1 MANPRALITGASSGI
16 GRSYAEQLA
25 AAGYDLVVVA
35 RRVDRLNELAAALKD
50 AHGANVEVLPA
61 DLSEAADIRQ
71 VAERIASG
79 TPLALVINNAG
90 FATRGPLAM
99 LDPEAFDSMLAVNI
113 TAVTHLSI
121 AALKRMT
128 ADGAGAVINIASGTV
143 FMQMPGN
150 AGYGA
155 SKNYVTAL
163 TRHMQIETAGTNIR
177 VQLLV
182 PGVVATE
189 FHSRMAVRPQFPP
202 HMVMS
207 ADDVV
212 RASLRALDM
221 NEPICFP
228 SLPDIK
234 DWDAYV
240 AAERQIV
247 GGASRDKP
255 AARYA

>member
-25 AAGYDLVVVA
+25 AAGYDLVIVA
-35 RRVDRLNELAAALKD
+35 RRAERLNELAAALMD
-50 AHGANVEVLPA
+50 AHGAGVEVLPA
-61 DLSEAADIRQ
+61 DLSEAAGVRK
-71 VAERIASG
+71 VVERIASG
-79 TPLALVINNAG
+79 APLALVINNAG
-90 FATRGPLAM
+90 FATRGPLAT

-163 TRHMQIETAGTNIR
+163 TRHMQVETAGANIR

-182 PGVVATE
+182 PGIVATE
-189 FHSRMAVRPQFPP
+189 FHSRMPTRPQFPP
-202 HMVMS
+202 HLVMS

-221 NEPICFP
+221 NEPVCFP

-240 AAERQIV
+240 AAERQIAA
-247 GGASRDKP
+247 GASRDKP
-255 AARYA
+255 ASRYT

>member
-1 MANPRALITGASSGI
+1 MAKARALITGASSGI

-25 AAGYDLVVVA
+25 AADYDLVVVA
-35 RRVDRLNELAAALKD
+35 RRVDRLNDLAATLKG
-50 AHGANVEVLPA
+50 AHGADVEVLPA
-61 DLSEAADIRQ
+61 DLSDAAGVRT
-71 VAERIASG
+71 VAKRIASG
-79 TPLALVINNAG
+79 APLALVINNAG
-90 FATRGPLAM
+90 FATRGPLAT
-99 LDPEAFDSMLAVNI
+99 LDPDAFDSMLAVNI

-121 AALKRMT
+121 AALKRMS

-182 PGVVATE
+182 PGIVATE
-189 FHSRMAVRPQFPP
+189 FHSRMAARPHFPP
-202 HMVMS
+202 HLVMS

-212 RASLRALDM
+212 RASLRALET
-221 NEPICFP
+221 NEPVCFP

-240 AAERQIV
+240 AAERQIA

-255 AARYA
+255 ASRYT